1 MEAKNLDS
9 KLASI
14 CNIQNLEDKLQPTEL
29 FGFGIIYGDQ
39 FGLEDL
45 SESQKEQIES
55 ILKTD
60 VGFREVRWVDSPI
73 FKTDNGLIHQ
83 VSVHRVFTASDYS
96 YFKDKVC
103 YLYKISFT
111 PVLWETLTLWKSG
124 NPNGAYVPK
133 FYDKTDDSYD
143 SYQPTRILTVRW
155 NPEEI
160 DEDNELEFVTS
171 TVKNILNN
179 KEEYLPVGKRQL
191 VMRMKVEE

>member
-73 FKTDNGLIHQ
+73 FKTDNGLVHQ
-83 VSVHRVFTASDYS
+83 VSTHRAFTASDYS
-96 YFKDKVC
+96 YFKGKVC

-111 PVLWETLTLWKSG
+111 PVLWETSTLWKSG
-124 NPNGAYVPK
+124 NPNGSYVPK
-133 FYDKTDDSYD
+133 FYDNTDSSDD
-143 SYQPTRILTVRW
+143 CYQPTRILTVRW
-155 NPEEI
+155 NPEEV

-179 KEEYLPVGKRQL
+179 KEEYLPGKRQL
-191 VMRMKVEE
+191 VIRMKVVE